1 MPFKISELTPS
12 LSITAN
18 DLLQIIDV
26 DDGTMGASG
35 TNRSVTAGVAA
46 NEIADLITSVPSI
59 VATALSTKADING
72 PTFLGTVTLPTTTSI
87 GPVNS
92 AEIGRLSGVTSNIQ
106 TQLNSKLSTSSPS
119 FSNTAVFSNSSAN
132 SLTVGALH
140 CNATG
145 GAILIDDG
153 GHKRIS
159 WNDGDGNLN
168 IRSGHYRTSTATVF
182 AKAPGDSNGGAARIT
197 MNTDT
202 ADGTITISTAAVGTP
217 GTAVTWANNFVLT
230 KDAAYTDKKFG
241 IGTSTAPTA
250 FLQIDGGSQGACT
263 PIGGGIEG
271 LLCPITADIEL
282 CKFTTTNSNASNL
295 IIDVRRHSAG
305 TTWTS
310 SSTRIRHVTDVT
322 AQGYIEFNP
331 KDVPHGLALGSGSTA
346 AIVIKSDGK
355 VGIGKSNPA
364 TALDVNGT
372 VTATSFSGSF
382 DGSITGNSATSTLA
396 GKASTLASGGA
407 NGSGMTFNW
416 VGKGGTPAWLWG
428 GDNISNM
435 YVYTPGNLSV
445 GYAASAGSASTAN
458 SLTGLYSLKS
468 GALDM
473 RSTWDNRGTV
483 SWTRVLS
490 GSYYNYTLNYS
501 ASNATLKSACEK
513 IEVDHW
519 VPVYIPNFLYSG
531 AYKVISNDVVNKT
544 LTFRVKHT
552 SLLTG
557 WTTPNVG
564 TGNSGTNLTPFG
576 IVADPWNRFIVM
588 HSTLVSDTAN
598 AGFLRSDDDGM
609 LCFINLKTGYQLPGA
624 EKSRLTI
631 ASHYGDYATN
641 VYYTGLLPTTN
652 RQLDYFNGS
661 TNRSRGDSEW
671 FNLVYTSANSDDNYV
686 FTNKTIP
693 IGISTAPRYT
703 HFEIEYI
710 TVPYP

>member
-18 DLLQIIDV
+18 DLIQIIDV

-241 IGTSTAPTA
+241 IGTSTPDAALTVIA
-250 FLQIDGGSQGACT
+250 S
-263 PIGGGIEG
+263 
-271 LLCPITADIEL
+271 
-282 CKFTTTNSNASNL
+282 TTDNNPASNGIRVVNFGNNSDDNAYL
-295 IIDVRRHSAG
+295 AVHTTSATGGDPVVSWDINGVAGWSAG
-305 TTWTS
+305 IDNSDSDKFKIS
-310 SSTRIRHVTDVT
+310 SNWNDLANNTRVTI
-322 AQGYIEFNP
+322 Q
-331 KDVPHGLALGSGSTA
+331 H
-346 AIVIKSDGK
+346 SDGFI
-355 VGIGKSNPA
+355 GIGKSNPA

-382 DGSITGNSATSTLA
+382 NGSITGNSATSTLA

-407 NGSGMTFNW
+407 DGSGMTFNW

-428 GDNISNM
+428 GDGIANM

>member
-18 DLLQIIDV
+18 DLIQIIDV

-241 IGTSTAPTA
+241 IGTSTPDAALTVIA
-250 FLQIDGGSQGACT
+250 S
-263 PIGGGIEG
+263 
-271 LLCPITADIEL
+271 
-282 CKFTTTNSNASNL
+282 TTDNNPASNGIRVVNFGNNSDDNAYL
-295 IIDVRRHSAG
+295 AVHTTSATGGDPVVSWDINGVAGWSAG
-305 TTWTS
+305 IDNSDSDKFKIS
-310 SSTRIRHVTDVT
+310 SNWNDLANNTRVTI
-322 AQGYIEFNP
+322 Q
-331 KDVPHGLALGSGSTA
+331 H
-346 AIVIKSDGK
+346 SDGFI
-355 VGIGKSNPA
+355 GIGKSNPA

-382 DGSITGNSATSTLA
+382 NGSITGNSATSTLA

-407 NGSGMTFNW
+407 DGSGMTFNW

-428 GDNISNM
+428 GDGIANM

-445 GYAASAGSASTAN
+445 GYATSAGTAGTATTAGSATTAGTASSAFYASRAAEGPVNGTFTQNHTANVSKIFVGGFGTNKAYGIHCQRAANENAAALHFTKENGTKVGSIVLDTAN
-458 SLTGLYSLKS
+458 STNYNTTSDYRLKEDYKPIVNPLETIRSLNPINFKWIDNDSRIDGFIAHEVQEVVYNAVTGDK
-468 GALDM
+468 D
-473 RSTWDNRGTV
+473 
-483 SWTRVLS
+483 
-490 GSYYNYTLNYS
+490 
-501 ASNATLKSACEK
+501 
-513 IEVDHW
+513 EVDSDGN
-519 VPVYIPNFLYSG
+519 PVYQQMDVSKLIP
-531 AYKVISNDVVNKT
+531 
-544 LTFRVKHT
+544 
-552 SLLTG
+552 LLTAALQEQQKMIDSLVKEVNDLK
-557 WTTPNVG
+557 NV
-564 TGNSGTNLTPFG
+564 
-576 IVADPWNRFIVM
+576 VR
-588 HSTLVSDTAN
+588 
-598 AGFLRSDDDGM
+598 
-609 LCFINLKTGYQLPGA
+609 
-624 EKSRLTI
+624 
-631 ASHYGDYATN
+631 
-641 VYYTGLLPTTN
+641 
-652 RQLDYFNGS
+652 
-661 TNRSRGDSEW
+661 
-671 FNLVYTSANSDDNYV
+671 
-686 FTNKTIP
+686 
-693 IGISTAPRYT
+693 
-703 HFEIEYI
+703 
-710 TVPYP
+710 